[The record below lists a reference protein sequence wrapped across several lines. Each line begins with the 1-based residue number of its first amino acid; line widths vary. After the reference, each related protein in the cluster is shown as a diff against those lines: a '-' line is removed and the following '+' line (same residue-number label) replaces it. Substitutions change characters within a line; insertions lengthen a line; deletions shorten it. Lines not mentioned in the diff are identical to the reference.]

1 MLLLHSIH
9 ICKQA
14 EQKATNITLFYVL
27 QEPFKKVLQLQNYH
41 FSCGIYALV
50 NMVKKFANNY
60 SWKLDSVFLLKL
72 FITNPQFLYNLKT
85 LKKSGLNRLFRGSQK
100 RLLLLYSKETW
111 N

>member
-1 MLLLHSIH
+1 MLLLHSIL
-9 ICKQA
+9 ICKHA
-14 EQKATNITLFYVL
+14 EQEVTNITLFYVL

-100 RLLLLYSKETW
+100 RLLLLFSKETW

>member
-1 MLLLHSIH
+1 MLLLHSTH
-9 ICKQA
+9 ICKHA
-14 EQKATNITLFYVL
+14 EQEGTNITLFCVL
-27 QEPFKKVLQLQNYH
+27 QEPFKKMLQIQNYH

-72 FITNPQFLYNLKT
+72 FITNPQFLCNLKT
-85 LKKSGLNRLFRGSQK
+85 LKIPGLNRLFRGSHK
-100 RLLLLYSKETW
+100 RLLPLYSKETW